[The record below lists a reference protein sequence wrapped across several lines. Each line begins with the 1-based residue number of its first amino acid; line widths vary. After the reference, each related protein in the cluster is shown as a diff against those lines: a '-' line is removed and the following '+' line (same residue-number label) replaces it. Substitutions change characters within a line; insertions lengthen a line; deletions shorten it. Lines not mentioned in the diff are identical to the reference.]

1 MLKNVIQCQG
11 AEPLSSQGMFLTLV
25 VRLIG
30 PLRLTYM
37 TRNYNA
43 RILEFE
49 RSTLSRVRVVERS
62 SGARVRV
69 LERSRGHAL
78 MHACLVY

>member
-1 MLKNVIQCQG
+1 
-11 AEPLSSQGMFLTLV
+11 MFLTLV
-25 VRLIG
+25 IG

-37 TRNYNA
+37 MRNYNA

-69 LERSRGHAL
+69 LERSSTRDLEFEFHTSASRVISLAL
-78 MHACLVY
+78 DARI

>member
-1 MLKNVIQCQG
+1 
-11 AEPLSSQGMFLTLV
+11 MFLTLV

-37 TRNYNA
+37 YMMRNYNA

-69 LERSRGHAL
+69 LEHSSTRDLELEFHTSASRVISLAHE
-78 MHACLVY
+78 CLNAG